1 MEKPSELFN
10 RRHTKQQSF
19 DAIRAEIDG
28 DHRIRALV
36 LRFWKSEMLNPL
48 LPSNELAGA
57 DFVRSFGL
65 ARRVVTL
72 PDLPEGLPEPY
83 DDRDEPYEPYEDEP
97 ECNPPEKRRLPE
109 P

>member
-1 MEKPSELFN
+1 MVMGDSVAYLE
-10 RRHTKQQSF
+10 
-19 DAIRAEIDG
+19 IR
-28 DHRIRALV
+28 
-36 LRFWKSEMLNPL
+36 MLNPL

>member
-1 MEKPSELFN
+1 MVM
-10 RRHTKQQSF
+10 
-19 DAIRAEIDG
+19 G
-28 DHRIRALV
+28 
-36 LRFWKSEMLNPL
+36 
-48 LPSNELAGA
+48 
-57 DFVRSFGL
+57 DFVAYLEIRNAQSVVAVQRTCRSRFRQIAGL

-97 ECNPPEKRRLPE
+97 ECDPPEKRRLPE

>member
-1 MEKPSELFN
+1 
-10 RRHTKQQSF
+10 
-19 DAIRAEIDG
+19 
-28 DHRIRALV
+28 
-36 LRFWKSEMLNPL
+36 MLNPL

-83 DDRDEPYEPYEDEP
+83 DDRAGAGTQR
-97 ECNPPEKRRLPE
+97 KLLLWQ
-109 P
+109 

>member
-1 MEKPSELFN
+1 
-10 RRHTKQQSF
+10 
-19 DAIRAEIDG
+19 
-28 DHRIRALV
+28 
-36 LRFWKSEMLNPL
+36 MLNPL

-65 ARRVVTL
+65 A
-72 PDLPEGLPEPY
+72 EGLPEPY

-97 ECNPPEKRRLPE
+97 ECDPPEKRRLPE